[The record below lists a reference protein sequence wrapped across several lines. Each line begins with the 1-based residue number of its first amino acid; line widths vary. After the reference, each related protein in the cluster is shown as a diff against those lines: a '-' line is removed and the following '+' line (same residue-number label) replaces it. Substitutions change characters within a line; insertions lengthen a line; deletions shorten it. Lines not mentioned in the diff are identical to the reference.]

1 MYVEKSFDWD
11 NFDTNNSN
19 LSLFSEKKIIEV
31 RFLTKSVGINAEKK
45 ILDYSENI
53 SSDIIMIF
61 RLPELK
67 AADFRKKFLGVKN
80 NNVGLIRIYPMTK
93 RNMVEELTYLVL
105 KNKYN
110 II

>member
-1 MYVEKSFDWD
+1 MILP
-11 NFDTNNSN
+11 NSN
-19 LSLFSEKKIIEV
+19 YRYLVKKIIEV

-67 AADFRKKFLGVKN
+67 AADFRKIPWCKK
-80 NNVGLIRIYPMTK
+80 
-93 RNMVEELTYLVL
+93 
-105 KNKYN
+105 
-110 II
+110 